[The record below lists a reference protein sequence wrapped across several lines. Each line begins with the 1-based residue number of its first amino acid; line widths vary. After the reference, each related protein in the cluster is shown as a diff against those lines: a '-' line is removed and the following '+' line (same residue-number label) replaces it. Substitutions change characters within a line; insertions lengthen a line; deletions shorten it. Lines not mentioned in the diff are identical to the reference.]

1 MIERSLFPATRQDVA
16 AALAAHVGVARGVTA
31 KALAE
36 RLGVHER
43 KLRDLISEL
52 REEGIA
58 VCGKPESG
66 YYIAENAEE
75 LEETCQFLRSRAMT
89 SLHLEARLR
98 KITLPDLLGQLKL
111 RT

>member
-1 MIERSLFPATRQDVA
+1 MIGRSLFPATRQDVA
-16 AALAAHVGVARGVTA
+16 AALAAHVGAGRGIA
-31 KALAE
+31 AHELAE
-36 RLGVHER
+36 RLGCTER

-52 REEGIA
+52 REDGIA
-58 VCGKPESG
+58 VCGKPDTG
-66 YYIAENAEE
+66 YYIAENAQE
-75 LEETCQFLRSRAMT
+75 LEETCQFLRARALT